1 MKKQPLFLFLL
12 RLFFYFS
19 VILLIPAHPGISI
32 SFDRIGIL
40 QWFVIIPIQAIIAF
54 LPEGKPLTS
63 GLTFNLRNRYVY
75 AVVIP
80 LLLSIWA
87 GGFGSGALPP
97 FFAGLLSFTLTF
109 LLFHHPRWA
118 KPAALEPF
126 FLAWVC
132 LRLLALSRSGEEI
145 AGQSVALTR
154 FILVWIAVV
163 FLLHC
168 VVVYFC
174 LYPRSSG
181 GAWNEGAAFLLAA
194 AALLVVVLAVLPPD
208 FIRNTIIDNLLSER
222 MPERIRDDSERGMPK
237 DADSRR
243 EGRRTL
249 PRSGEGQQ
257 PGLRGISEYNWQN
270 RTGRDRRGNGNS
282 QDNRQYMVMIVASER
297 EPVYMGNSFRGQL
310 DSAEGFLMSHDEP
323 LNVLSSQRFFV
334 TWFNNEPDFDIGRE
348 RQEVFSLSTLPQKY
362 LPWRPVSIDPTI
374 LSENSGPLRY
384 IHQVVSNTHSGDPLL
399 LVNTFSRNF
408 SDFEKTI
415 LAPYFEIP
423 LEEDDMKNFTGWL
436 NEVLELWQ
444 DNREAIVKS
453 DRYLWEIFSGREK
466 NLEPVNDHLEKILA
480 ILTGFSEYQYNLSY
494 SDDYSIASLKE
505 FLLESKDGD
514 CVEFS
519 NTLALLGRLA
529 GIPSRVVTG
538 YLAAE
543 GLQTVAHL
551 RGIAALREKIPV
563 LREFPFDNLYM
574 VTNLHSHSWT
584 QFYIPDYG
592 WLDFEATA
600 FALPP
605 LGNGDF
611 NTWDVVIPLIDEE
624 RVFSAVKKFPW
635 QAVFRAF
642 GIMALFALVCAYL
655 LRYGREAFLYFG
667 ARQGGR
673 AGARCLYL
681 LLLAR
686 LAADGK
692 PVKPASKTALEYSE
706 LFRIQTKTGGEAES
720 PHFKV
725 FASVYTELRWRK
737 FGDRSE
743 MEERFNLLRQEYSS
757 ILKTTRRKGVLKG
770 LLRMFSFRG
779 LAYL

>member
-1 MKKQPLFLFLL
+1 
-12 RLFFYFS
+12 
-19 VILLIPAHPGISI
+19 
-32 SFDRIGIL
+32 
-40 QWFVIIPIQAIIAF
+40 
-54 LPEGKPLTS
+54 
-63 GLTFNLRNRYVY
+63 
-75 AVVIP
+75 
-80 LLLSIWA
+80 
-87 GGFGSGALPP
+87 
-97 FFAGLLSFTLTF
+97 
-109 LLFHHPRWA
+109 
-118 KPAALEPF
+118 
-126 FLAWVC
+126 
-132 LRLLALSRSGEEI
+132 
-145 AGQSVALTR
+145 
-154 FILVWIAVV
+154 
-163 FLLHC
+163 
-168 VVVYFC
+168 
-174 LYPRSSG
+174 
-181 GAWNEGAAFLLAA
+181 
-194 AALLVVVLAVLPPD
+194 
-208 FIRNTIIDNLLSER
+208 

-282 QDNRQYMVMIVASER
+282 QDNRQYMVMIVASDR

-423 LEEDDMKNFTGWL
+423 LEENDMKNFTDWL
-436 NEVLELWQ
+436 NEALKSWQ
-444 DNREAIVKS
+444 DNREAIVKN

-480 ILTGFSEYQYNLSY
+480 ILTGFSKYQYNLSY

-551 RGIAALREKIPV
+551 RGIAALREKIPL
-563 LREFPFDNLYM
+563 LRDFPFDNLYM

-642 GIMALFALVCAYL
+642 GVMALFALVCAYL

-673 AGARCLYL
+673 SGARCLYL

-706 LFRIQTKTGGEAES
+706 LFRVQSKTGGEAES
-720 PHFKV
+720 PHFKA
-725 FASVYTELRWRK
+725 FASIYTELRWRK
-737 FGDRSE
+737 FGDRVE

-770 LLRMFSFRG
+770 LLRMFSLRG

>member
-1 MKKQPLFLFLL
+1 MKKQSLFLFLL

-19 VILLIPAHPGISI
+19 VILLIPAHPGISV

-40 QWFVIIPIQAIIAF
+40 QWFLIIPIQAVIAF
-54 LPEGKPLTS
+54 LPEGRPLTS
-63 GLTFNLRNRYVY
+63 GLTFNLRNRYIY
-75 AVVIP
+75 ALIF
-80 LLLSIWA
+80 LLPLSIWA
-87 GGFGSGALPP
+87 GGFGPGALPP
-97 FFAGLLSFTLTF
+97 FFAGILSFALTF

-118 KPAALEPF
+118 KLSALEPF

-145 AGQSVALTR
+145 AGQSVSLTQ
-154 FILVWIAVV
+154 FILVWTAVV
-163 FLLHC
+163 FLLHS

-181 GAWNEGAAFLLAA
+181 GAWNEGAVFLLAA
-194 AALLVVVLAVLPPD
+194 AAVLVVTLVVLPPD
-208 FIRNTIIDNLLSER
+208 FIRNAIIDNLLPER
-222 MPERIRDDSERGMPK
+222 MPERVKDDAERGLPM
-237 DADSRR
+237 DARR

-249 PRSGEGQQ
+249 PRDGEGQQ

-270 RTGRDRRGNGNS
+270 RTGRDRRGDGSS
-282 QDNRQYMVMIVASER
+282 QDNRQYMVKVVASDR
-297 EPVYMGNSFRGQL
+297 EPVYMGNSFRGRF
-310 DSAEGFLMSHDEP
+310 DPVDGFLTSHDEP
-323 LNVLSSQRFFV
+323 LNALVNQRLFV

-362 LPWRPVSIDPTI
+362 IPWRPVSIDPTI

-384 IHQVVSNTHSGDPLL
+384 IHQVVSNTHSGDPLE

-408 SDFEKTI
+408 SDFEKAA

-423 LEEDDMKNFTGWL
+423 LEESDMKIFSGWL
-436 NEVLELWQ
+436 NEALELWRN
-444 DNREAIVKS
+444 NRETVIRN
-453 DRYLWEIFSGREK
+453 DRYLWKIFSGREG
-466 NLEPVNDHLEKILA
+466 NLEPVNDYMEKILA

-494 SDDYSIASLKE
+494 SDDYSVASLKE
-505 FLLESKDGD
+505 FLLESMEGD

-519 NTLALLGRLA
+519 NTLALLGRLV

-543 GLQTVAHL
+543 SLQTVAHL
-551 RGIAALREKIPV
+551 RGLAALREKIPV

-592 WLDFEATA
+592 WLDFEATS

-605 LGNGDF
+605 VGTGDF

-624 RVFSAVKKFPW
+624 RVFSAVRKFPW
-635 QAVFRAF
+635 QAVLRAC

-706 LFRIQTKTGGEAES
+706 LFRVQTKTGGAAES
-720 PHFKV
+720 PHFKT
-725 FASVYTELRWRK
+725 FASIYTELRWREFADK
-737 FGDRSE
+737 AE
-743 MEERFNLLRQEYSS
+743 MEKRFALLRQEYRN
-757 ILKTTRRKGVLKG
+757 ILKTTRRRGIHRQ
-770 LLRMFSFRG
+770 LLRIFSLRG